1 MKDTLSIPLIDTSKI
16 DEMVKFFK
24 SSSLT
29 KKMFISTNAKDHKG
43 VIEYPNGLYI
53 SFGYLT
59 LSQDFFLFSFV
70 KMVANLFGTDK
81 LNPKNQQMCKY
92 YRYNAENFLLVD
104 LKGVEQ
110 PTEKIIV
117 YQNKIISKTQAEELY
132 ENINEHYQ
140 EIELFKLIN
149 KDLKDPRDSETNF
162 FAKFL
167 LKYFTEHQELIL
179 IYNSIQHFKQEY
191 EK

>member
-1 MKDTLSIPLIDTSKI
+1 MKDTLSIPLLDTSEI
-16 DEMVKFFK
+16 ERMIEFFK
-24 SSSLT
+24 SSPLT
-29 KKMFISTNAKDHKG
+29 KKMVISTNAEDHKG

-70 KMVANLFGTDK
+70 KMVANLFGTEK
-81 LNPKNQQMCKY
+81 LNPKTQQMCKH
-92 YRYNAENFLLVD
+92 YRYNTENFLLVD

-117 YQNKIISKTQAEELY
+117 YQNKIISKTQAEQLY

-149 KDLKDPRDSETNF
+149 KNLKDPRDSETNF

-167 LKYFTEHQELIL
+167 LKYFTEQKELIS
-179 IYNSIQHFKQEY
+179 IYQSISQLEY